1 MKASEIAALL
11 GLPFEGPDR
20 EIGAAAPL
28 DSAGPGEISFASG
41 RHALDAAASRAGCL
55 ILPPGAPA
63 PSAAIRAADPR
74 AAFARAVAVL
84 HPRPIAPPGVHP
96 TAWVAPGAVLGEAS
110 SVGPHCSIAAGVRIG
125 RGCVLHSN
133 VTLYDGV
140 TLGDRV
146 VLHAGCVLGAD
157 GFGYAFSGGRYE
169 KFPQIG
175 GVEIGDD
182 VEIGANSCVDRAA
195 LGLTSIGEGT
205 KIDNLVHIGHN
216 CSIGRHVVIAAQTG
230 LSGGV
235 VIGDHA
241 IVGGQVGIGD
251 KARIESGVVLGSRSG
266 VLTSKIVR
274 KGDQPLWGVPAQPLS
289 RHLAQLAALARLPR
303 LIEEFAALKRR
314 VEELSS

>member
-11 GLPFEGPDR
+11 GLALEGPDT
-20 EIGAAAPL
+20 EIRAAAPL
-28 DSAGPGEISFASG
+28 DSAGPGDLSFAAG
-41 RHALDAAASRAGCL
+41 RHALDAAGSRAACL

-63 PSAAIRAADPR
+63 PASAIRAADPR
-74 AAFARAVAVL
+74 AAFARAVAAL
-84 HPRPIAPPGVHP
+84 HPRPAPPPGIHP
-96 TAWVAPGAVLGEAS
+96 TAHVAPGAVIGEGS
-110 SVGPHCSIAAGVRIG
+110 SVGPHCSIAAQVRSG
-125 RGCVLHSN
+125 RGGVLHSG

-169 KFPQIG
+169 KFPQVG
-175 GVEIGDD
+175 GVRIGDD
-182 VEIGANSCVDRAA
+182 VEIGANTCIDRAA
-195 LGLTSIGEGT
+195 LGLTTIGEGT

-230 LSGGV
+230 MSGGV
-235 VIGDHA
+235 TIGDHA
-241 IVGGQVGIGD
+241 VVGGQVGIGD

-266 VLTSKIVR
+266 ILTSKIVR

-314 VEELSS
+314 VDELRS